1 MKTILL
7 VDDNAEFR
15 GLIKDMLKFEKTKFK
30 FTVIESSDPIV
41 ALEAFYRHNKSIDI
55 VVCDFFMPVQNGN
68 DFLEIIKQNKP
79 GIQCLLVSG
88 DIQIKDRKYEYVDS
102 AFSKLEL
109 GELFTYLNK

>member
-15 GLIKDMLKFEKTKFK
+15 GLIKEMFRGEKIKFNF
-30 FTVIESSDPIV
+30 IESNDPIL
-41 ALEAFYRHNKSIDI
+41 ALEAFYKNDKNIDI

-79 GIQCLLVSG
+79 NITCLLVSG
-88 DIQIKDRKYEYVDS
+88 DIQIKDRKYPYVDS
-102 AFSKLEL
+102 AFSKLDL
-109 GELFTYLNK
+109 GELYTYLTK